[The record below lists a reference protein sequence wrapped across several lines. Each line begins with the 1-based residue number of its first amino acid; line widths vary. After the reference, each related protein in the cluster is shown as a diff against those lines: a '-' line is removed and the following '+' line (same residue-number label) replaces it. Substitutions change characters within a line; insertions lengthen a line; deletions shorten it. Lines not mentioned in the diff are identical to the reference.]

1 MSVFTTPV
9 VVRGYELDIQGHLNN
24 AVYHQY
30 AEHAR
35 WECLGAAGV
44 GQDKL
49 LAAGIGPVQL
59 EATIKFFRELRAG
72 DEVEVTCE
80 FTWGEGKTFRLGQD
94 IRRVDGTLAASLT
107 GVFGMLD
114 RTERRLVADPGGRLR
129 ALANDPGVL
138 GL

>member
-1 MSVFTTPV
+1 MSVFSTPV
-9 VVRGYELDIQGHLNN
+9 VVRGYELDVQGHLNN

-35 WECLGAAGV
+35 WECLHAAGA
-44 GQDKL
+44 GHDEL

-80 FTWGEGKTFRLGQD
+80 FTWGEGKIFHLGQD
-94 IRRVDGTLAASLT
+94 FRRADGTLAASLT
-107 GVFGMLD
+107 SVFGMLD
-114 RTERRLVADPGGRLR
+114 RTERRLVADPAGRLR
-129 ALANDPGVL
+129 ALATDPAVL